1 MLCCAVCIIGC
12 SADLE
17 LLAFALATCQAW
29 MPQGHFL
36 ERRREETVNLVIS
49 VCVGRVISVWNCIRR
64 PFAGEDLGEAEIGDW
79 MRRRKVCN
87 YGAENMGYTSDEGS
101 LMVLYNLADGSDS

>member
-1 MLCCAVCIIGC
+1 M
-12 SADLE
+12 
-17 LLAFALATCQAW
+17 
-29 MPQGHFL
+29 
-36 ERRREETVNLVIS
+36 
-49 VCVGRVISVWNCIRR
+49 WNCIRR

-101 LMVLYNLADGSDS
+101 LMVPYNLADGSDS